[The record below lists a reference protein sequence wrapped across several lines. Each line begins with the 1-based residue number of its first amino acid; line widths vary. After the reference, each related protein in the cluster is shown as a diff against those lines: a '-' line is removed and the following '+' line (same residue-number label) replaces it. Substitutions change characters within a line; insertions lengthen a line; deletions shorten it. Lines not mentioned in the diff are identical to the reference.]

1 MKKILHKILQIKF
14 HQILFGLSSVVFIC
28 IIRHI
33 FLIQPL
39 NLTSNIFLGII
50 CFLSR
55 LFFMDYLKEYLDEL
69 NINFDLAQILWG
81 RNYLGG
87 GENNITFSNKNI
99 KKEPKYSHFMV
110 NSNNANDQA
119 THHSPSNATQDNAQL
134 NPTPTSGVFSG
145 NYPTLPPI
153 NNPTSTRGAPLN
165 PVLPTFNNNPR
176 LPNPFINP
184 GLPNSFINPGLPN
197 PFINPG
203 LPNPGLPNPGLSNP
217 FININRSFIS
227 IDGKPT
233 TISSDGKW
241 FLHKEKNTFSYLQS
255 FNTAFEIYKTLP
267 ANEIMR
273 DYDKLTRDI
282 PRRDLRDMSDA
293 LRCVLKYAGSKNIFS
308 QNNIDTLK
316 GLGNDDKLVPGF
328 NAKPKT
334 LKPAVRRLIGE
345 ELIEN
350 REIFLSIINNR
361 NR

>member
-1 MKKILHKILQIKF
+1 MKKILHKIF
-14 HQILFGLSSVVFIC
+14 FGLSSVVFIC

-119 THHSPSNATQDNAQL
+119 TH
-134 NPTPTSGVFSG
+134 
-145 NYPTLPPI
+145 LPPI